1 MSKGKKI
8 TKMFLTSSIAIAM
21 VVGNSPAVH
30 ASGGGISPICTEC
43 KADVLTVGEIT
54 IRREEEKSAPWLQ
67 NGVKKL
73 KSIVSSVQTCIS
85 KEKKRYEF
93 LEKKDGKL
101 GISYATK
108 DVRDDYVVLDQSGF
122 ACGRDSITLEIEDE
136 SIVTVTDQKSGDY
149 MVPTLYGASR
159 GCVYNFRGKRKG
171 TTRIIFRYRS
181 GKKVFYKG
189 QVDHTGKLSCVYEK
203 TE

>member
-73 KSIVSSVQTCIS
+73 KSIV
-85 KEKKRYEF
+85 
-93 LEKKDGKL
+93 
-101 GISYATK
+101 
-108 DVRDDYVVLDQSGF
+108 
-122 ACGRDSITLEIEDE
+122 
-136 SIVTVTDQKSGDY
+136 
-149 MVPTLYGASR
+149 
-159 GCVYNFRGKRKG
+159 
-171 TTRIIFRYRS
+171 
-181 GKKVFYKG
+181 
-189 QVDHTGKLSCVYEK
+189 
-203 TE
+203 